1 MQEFLGLAS
10 RLADEAGTIVR
21 KYYRQSFEVV
31 SKDDASPVTI
41 ADRGVESRLREILEA
56 ERPEDGIFGEEFGI
70 KESRNGLSWVIDPI
84 DGTKSF
90 IVGRP
95 TFGTLVALCK
105 DGVPV
110 LGVIDQ
116 PISKER
122 WMGADG
128 MPTTFNGAPVRTRP
142 CASIAEAVSGS
153 TTPAMYSET
162 GPVYEAFEKQGK
174 AMIWGGDCY
183 MYGLL
188 ACGWMDIVI
197 EASLKPYDFAAVVP
211 VVQGAG
217 GIMTDWQGQPLTLQS
232 SGEILAC
239 GDKGLHPELIK
250 LIGGGALRLR
260 HQTGVGLS

>member
-1 MQEFLGLAS
+1 MQEFLRLAS
-10 RLADEAGTIVR
+10 RLADEARVIV
-21 KYYRQSFEVV
+21 KQYYRQNLDVI

-41 ADRGVESRLREILEA
+41 ADRGVESRLRYIIEK
-56 ERPEDGIFGEEFGI
+56 ERPEDGVFGEEFGI
-70 KESRNGLSWVIDPI
+70 KDSKNGLSWVIDPI

-90 IVGRP
+90 IIGRP
-95 TFGTLVALCK
+95 TFGTLIALCK
-105 DGVPV
+105 DGVPI

-116 PISKER
+116 PISGER
-122 WMGADG
+122 WMGAEG
-128 MPTTFNGAPVRTRP
+128 LPTTFNGHPVKTRP
-142 CASIAEAVSGS
+142 CASVAEAVSGS

-162 GPVYEAFEKQGK
+162 GPKYQVFEDQGK

-188 ACGWMDIVI
+188 ACGWMDIII

-217 GIMTDWQGQPLTLQS
+217 GLMTDWQGKALTLES

-239 GDKGLHPELIK
+239 GDRSLHEAALK
-250 LIGGGALRLR
+250 LIA
-260 HQTGVGLS
+260 